1 MPDAQDPHERS
12 PIDPPSAPA
21 WELPSDDVLLS
32 FAISRLIERR
42 TALPALRHS
51 DLGQLIQ
58 RHRIFPGFGATFL
71 QTAPENL
78 LRTGLAELARKRTA
92 GLPVLAY
99 HAAFTYSDVLTQLVD
114 AIGPMEESTSPD
126 DPDDADAGAGGVP
139 NPDTSQPDASQHGP
153 PVNALLKT
161 SGMTSRRAQRRHRVP
176 RANSLGTTRLC
187 ISRR

>member
-21 WELPSDDVLLS
+21 WEMPSDDVLLS

-71 QTAPENL
+71 QTAP
-78 LRTGLAELARKRTA
+78 
-92 GLPVLAY
+92 
-99 HAAFTYSDVLTQLVD
+99 
-114 AIGPMEESTSPD
+114 
-126 DPDDADAGAGGVP
+126 
-139 NPDTSQPDASQHGP
+139 
-153 PVNALLKT
+153 
-161 SGMTSRRAQRRHRVP
+161 
-176 RANSLGTTRLC
+176 
-187 ISRR
+187 

>member
-12 PIDPPSAPA
+12 PMDHPSAPA
-21 WELPSDDVLLS
+21 WEMPSDDVLLS

-78 LRTGLAELARKRTA
+78 LRTGLGELARKRTV

-99 HAAFTYSDVLTQLVD
+99 HAAFTFSDVLTQFVD
-114 AIGPMEESTSPD
+114 AIGPMEEPTSPD
-126 DPDDADAGAGGVP
+126 DADDGAGGVA
-139 NPDTSQPDASQHGP
+139 NPDTSQPDASQP
-153 PVNALLKT
+153 DA
-161 SGMTSRRAQRRHRVP
+161 SIAQLCHPEHRP
-176 RANSLGTTRLC
+176 ANPCSSPSAST
-187 ISRR
+187 

>member
-21 WELPSDDVLLS
+21 WEMPSDDVLLS

-78 LRTGLAELARKRTA
+78 LRTGLGELARKRTA

-114 AIGPMEESTSPD
+114 AIGPMEEPTSPD
-126 DPDDADAGAGGVP
+126 DPDDADDGAGWTCRCHCRADRAGGADRSGGGRLRPARAGACGH
-139 NPDTSQPDASQHGP
+139 SY
-153 PVNALLKT
+153 
-161 SGMTSRRAQRRHRVP
+161 RHAHRGQ
-176 RANSLGTTRLC
+176 L
-187 ISRR
+187 